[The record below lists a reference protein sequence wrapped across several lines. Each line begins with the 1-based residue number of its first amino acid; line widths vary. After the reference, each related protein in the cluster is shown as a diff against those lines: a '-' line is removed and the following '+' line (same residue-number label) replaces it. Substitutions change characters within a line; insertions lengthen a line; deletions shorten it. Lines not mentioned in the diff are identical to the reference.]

1 MTSKWLL
8 TKFYENLSK
17 AKTELKKGILTKKK
31 ARKIF
36 QQKNK
41 VNLFTTKVFK
51 SSIKINI
58 KLTHESTDF
67 LFDILIKWM
76 NYIT

>member
-1 MTSKWLL
+1 MVLVLVDNKLAQGLEVKKIEAFFRHIKKNETSLPPF

-36 QQKNK
+36 PTKN
-41 VNLFTTKVFK
+41 
-51 SSIKINI
+51 
-58 KLTHESTDF
+58 
-67 LFDILIKWM
+67 
-76 NYIT
+76 